1 MLINYLFI
9 ALSGFSFGVLFIWI
23 LNNYIRRRKVLIS
36 QNIPLVGGIGMGLSF
51 IFVSLISFLLQYGL
65 SRQVMGIVI
74 SATIMLVFG
83 IIDDWREL
91 SIAAKLFVQVIAT
104 SFLILFGIKT
114 EIVYIGNLLNIIITF
129 IWVLGITN
137 AFNHLDIIDGLAGGT
152 ALIVSLAFFAISLL
166 SGDVKTIILT
176 LALSGSILSFL
187 IRNFPPAKIY
197 MGNSGSHFLGFI
209 LAAIA
214 LVISYAP
221 LERKVA
227 LLTPLLI
234 LGFPIF
240 DSALLVLMRIS
251 NGRSAFK
258 KSNDHLALKLLRIR
272 YSKKMALFLL
282 LALCLFF
289 SLCGLVVSQVP
300 NPLGIT
306 VVTFVI
312 LVSLVLTKKI
322 SNIKIDG

>member
-9 ALSGFSFGVLFIWI
+9 ALSGFSFGALFIWI

-51 IFVSLISFLLQYGL
+51 IFVSLISFLLQHGL

-74 SATIMLVFG
+74 SAAIMLVFG

-91 SIAAKLFVQVIAT
+91 SIAAKLFVQFIAT

-152 ALIVSLAFFAISLL
+152 ALIVSFAFFAVSLL
-166 SGDVKTIILT
+166 NGDVKTIILT
-176 LALSGSILSFL
+176 LALSGSILGFL

-221 LERKVA
+221 LERKAA

-240 DSALLVLMRIS
+240 DSALLILMRIS

-258 KSNDHLALKLLRIR
+258 KSEDHLALKLLRIG
-272 YSKKMALFLL
+272 YSKKTVLFLL
-282 LALCLFF
+282 LVLCLFF
-289 SLCGLVVSQVP
+289 SLCGLVVSQAS

-306 VVTFVI
+306 VVTFAI
-312 LVSLVLTKKI
+312 LAGLVLTKKI